1 MSSENKNNTRKP
13 NPPPDWKIELDKY
26 WQRINQY
33 SNDFYQS
40 HKQFFTPAKIGSL
53 LVGALILVWL
63 GSGCYIVD
71 QGNRGV
77 VTRFGA
83 YSETTQPGLN
93 WHLPLPIESVKIVN
107 VEQQRFIEVGYR
119 DTGRFAKAATIPQE
133 SLMLT
138 RDENIINV
146 RLAVQYQINNA
157 KDYFFNVKDSEG
169 TLKQLTESVER
180 AVIGKSDMDYVLT
193 EGRSEIVAEIKRD
206 IQSTMD
212 AYHAGITIA
221 SVNLQDAQPPEEVQ
235 GSFEDA
241 IRAREDKQRLINE
254 AEAYSNEIIPKARGA
269 SARLLQEA
277 DAYQMEKIAKATGET
292 ERFEQLLVEYEKNPA
307 ITRKR
312 LYLEAK
318 ERLYS
323 GANKIMLESER
334 NAPQFYMPLATDSR
348 HVGSNQ
354 TQSAASEQNSEAV
367 SDDKNHS
374 HKVPVNNE
382 LRPSR
387 SKP

>member
-1 MSSENKNNTRKP
+1 MSSEKQNTSKQSP
-13 NPPPDWKIELDKY
+13 QPDWKLEMDKQ
-26 WQRINQY
+26 W
-33 SNDFYQS
+33 
-40 HKQFFTPAKIGSL
+40 KQFSSKAGDYFNDHKSLFSLNKIASVIGGT
-53 LVGALILVWL
+53 VAVAWL
-63 GSGCYIVD
+63 ASGVYIVD

-83 YSETTQPGLN
+83 YSETTLPGPH
-93 WHLPLPIESVKIVN
+93 WHIPTPVESVAIVN
-107 VEQQRFIEVGYR
+107 VEQQRFIEVGYSDNSR
-119 DTGRFAKAATIPQE
+119 ASKSATIPQE

-138 RDENIINV
+138 ADENIITV

-157 KDYFFNVKDSEG
+157 RDYLFNVKNNEN

-180 AVIGKSDMDYVLT
+180 AVIGRNNMDFVLT
-193 EGRSEIVAEIKRD
+193 EGRSQIVAEIKEQ
-206 IQSTMD
+206 IQAGMD
-212 AYHAGITIA
+212 EYKTGITIA

-235 GSFEDA
+235 GAFEDA

-269 SARLLQEA
+269 ASRIIQESE
-277 DAYQMEKIAKATGET
+277 AYEAEKIAKAKGET
-292 ERFEQLLVEYEKNPA
+292 ERFDQLLVEYEKNPA

-318 ERLYS
+318 EKLYS
-323 GANKIMLESER
+323 NTNKIMLEADQT
-334 NAPQFYMPLATDSR
+334 NPMLYMPLPQTATAHSQPANG
-348 HVGSNQ
+348 GSEPEL
-354 TQSAASEQNSEAV
+354 SSDAHPADKGPIRKASS
-367 SDDKNHS
+367 
-374 HKVPVNNE
+374 NE

>member
-1 MSSENKNNTRKP
+1 
-13 NPPPDWKIELDKY
+13 
-26 WQRINQY
+26 
-33 SNDFYQS
+33 
-40 HKQFFTPAKIGSL
+40 
-53 LVGALILVWL
+53 
-63 GSGCYIVD
+63 
-71 QGNRGV
+71 V
-77 VTRFGA
+77 VSRFGA
-83 YSETTQPGLN
+83 YSETTLPGLN
-93 WHLPLPIESVKIVN
+93 WHLPVPLEAVKIIN

-119 DTGRFAKAATIPQE
+119 DTGRFAKASSIPQE

-157 KDYFFNVKDSEG
+157 KDYLYNVKDTES

-180 AVIGKSDMDYVLT
+180 AVIGKNDMDYVLT

-206 IQSTMD
+206 IQAALNT
-212 AYHAGITIA
+212 YHAGITVA

-269 SARLLQEA
+269 AARLLQEA
-277 DAYQMEKIAKATGET
+277 EAYKVEKVAKATGET

-312 LYLEAK
+312 LYIEAK
-318 ERLYS
+318 EKLYS

-334 NAPQFYMPLATDSR
+334 NGPQFYMPLAATNPNI
-348 HVGSNQ
+348 SNTAQ
-354 TQSAASEQNSEAV
+354 PISTEHNSEAL
-367 SDDKNHS
+367 SEDKNHP
-374 HKVPVNNE
+374 HKNNPVNSE